1 MTTVLPEGETKVAK
15 IKQKLM
21 NDVHMKEETRSFL
34 RFSRENLSISQS
46 ELEQGFNKHR
56 FRPNRNTIL
65 SVAALVIAFL
75 CLGLE
80 TWRLRC
86 SLVNAGEIQEL
97 KRDVD
102 SLKHRFLEE
111 DLLDGLRA
119 FEEQLYKG
127 DSSDDDSADGEMDI
141 DNTEYDTDDYTDD
154 DSSSSH
160 DYLLDYH
167 TPSTYSARSSD
178 IPDSLSTIAPV
189 PTPPEPS
196 SDKAM
201 MGLLELLEA
210 VRETEARHRQELKKN
225 VRENHKN
232 DEKERHLEER
242 AKKVTEDKVE
252 AQKNNT
258 KQKRDVPSA
267 DNSRDRLLEWR
278 AFFKRKRSIGEH
290 KHGSRRLIASGSSS
304 RESSEDKTVG
314 DKHDT
319 SVDVRGRHPP
329 KKYYTHS
336 VLDDVRGSLVADGN
350 DSEGRSVE
358 RQSKKSPRRLRKNLH
373 GSRQILAAHYG
384 ADKHLIG
391 RRRNDTGS
399 SRVRHEDRVFKAWRA
414 SDWVEGLRMDQ
425 HFDMKDNGSLVI
437 SKDGLY
443 LVYAQIHYMD
453 EHFEA
458 GFHLE
463 VNNRPIL
470 QCMNYN
476 SGRDKDFSQS
486 CFSAQVTRL
495 NKNDILVLKEVGSSS
510 RYALLEAEKSFLGLV
525 RLGDAKTLPFF
536 TSQ

>member
-1 MTTVLPEGETKVAK
+1 MTTVSPKGETKVAK

-21 NDVHMKEETRSFL
+21 NDVHAKEETRSFL
-34 RFSRENLSISQS
+34 SFSRENLSISQS

-80 TWRLRC
+80 TWKLRC
-86 SLVNAGEIQEL
+86 SLVNAREIQEL

-102 SLKHRFLEE
+102 SLKHQFLEE
-111 DLLDGLRA
+111 DLLYELRT

-127 DSSDDDSADGEMDI
+127 DSSDDDSADYTDY
-141 DNTEYDTDDYTDD
+141 TEYTDD

-160 DYLLDYH
+160 DYLVDYD
-167 TPSTYSARSSD
+167 TSSTYSARSSD
-178 IPDSLSTIAPV
+178 IPDSLSTIAPL
-189 PTPPEPS
+189 PTSPEPS

-201 MGLLELLEA
+201 MEFLELLDA

-225 VRENHKN
+225 VQENHKN
-232 DEKERHLEER
+232 VEKERHLEEH
-242 AKKVTEDKVE
+242 AKKVTEEKVE

-258 KQKRDVPSA
+258 KQKRDVPGTVS
-267 DNSRDRLLEWR
+267 SRDRLSEWR
-278 AFFKRKRSIGEH
+278 AFYKRKRSIGEH

-304 RESSEDKTVG
+304 RESSEDRTVG

-350 DSEGRSVE
+350 DSEGRSAE

-373 GSRQILAAHYG
+373 GSKQILAAHYG

-495 NKNDILVLKEVGSSS
+495 SKNDILVLKEVGSSS